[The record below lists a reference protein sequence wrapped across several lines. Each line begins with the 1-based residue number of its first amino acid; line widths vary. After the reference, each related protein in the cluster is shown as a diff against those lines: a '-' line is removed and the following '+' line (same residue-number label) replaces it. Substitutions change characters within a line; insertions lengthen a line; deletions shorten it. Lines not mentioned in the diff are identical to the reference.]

1 MIRNLPI
8 DLGRLPLLAATAEP
22 IPVAVWAELSDGSRR
37 PVPGKQGTTEDGV
50 PLWQIDRLVAGVGGD
65 RAEVV
70 TVQVASHDAPKIA
83 QFQPVNFQNLT
94 ARVSKTRGGD
104 IRLYWQ
110 ADGINGGQPVRKDG

>member
-8 DLGRLPLLAATAEP
+8 DLGRLPLLAASPDP

-50 PLWQIDRLVAGVGGD
+50 PLWQIDCLVAGMAGD

-70 TVQVASHDAPKIA
+70 TVQVASHDAPKVA
-83 QFQPVNFQNLT
+83 QCQPVAL
-94 ARVSKTRGGD
+94 AGLSVRVSKSKTGD
-104 IRLYWQ
+104 VRLYWQ
-110 ADGINGGQPVRKDG
+110 ADGVNGGQPVRKDG